1 MAERLPFLGPVNY
14 KRILEFVVVAA
25 YHGQMEFPIIQLF
38 ICDDAKQFKILTRE
52 LSLCWVHDGRHYKKL
67 SPFIPYHRR
76 LVGDFLELYW
86 EFYDRL
92 LEYKKDSTAK
102 LKAELDKDFDVLFS
116 TTTNYDALDE
126 RIAKTKAK
134 KLSLLMVLV
143 LRLREET
150 EKRG

>member
-1 MAERLPFLGPVNY
+1 L
-14 KRILEFVVVAA
+14 
-25 YHGQMEFPIIQLF
+25 
-38 ICDDAKQFKILTRE
+38 KQ
-52 LSLCWVHDGRHYKKL
+52 
-67 SPFIPYHRR
+67 
-76 LVGDFLELYW
+76 YW
-86 EFYDRL
+86 KFYDKL
-92 LEYKKDSTAK
+92 LEYKKDPAVE
-102 LKAELDKDFDVLFS
+102 LKAKLDKDFDVLFS

>member
-1 MAERLPFLGPVNY
+1 M
-14 KRILEFVVVAA
+14 
-25 YHGQMEFPIIQLF
+25 
-38 ICDDAKQFKILTRE
+38 
-52 LSLCWVHDGRHYKKL
+52 
-67 SPFIPYHRR
+67 
-76 LVGDFLELYW
+76 
-86 EFYDRL
+86 
-92 LEYKKDSTAK
+92 LEYKKDPAVE
-102 LKAELDKDFDVLFS
+102 LKAKLDKDFDVLFS